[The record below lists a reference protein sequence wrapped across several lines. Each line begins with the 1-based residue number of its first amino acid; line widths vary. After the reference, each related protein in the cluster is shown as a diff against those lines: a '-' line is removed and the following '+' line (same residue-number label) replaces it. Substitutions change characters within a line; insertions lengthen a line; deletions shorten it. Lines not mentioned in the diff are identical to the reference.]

1 MFLREAWGE
10 TGARLAGFEALRKLQ
25 SRTFLTQNRRIVK
38 GVEEPLQ
45 EPNWLERAASNHC
58 CSLHS

>member
-10 TGARLAGFEALRKLQ
+10 TGPRLAGFEALRKLQ
-25 SRTFLTQNRRIVK
+25 SRTFLTQNRGVK

-45 EPNWLERAASNHC
+45 GPNWLDRAASNHC